1 MTEPE
6 SGLMPPAPAFRERWL
21 DFAAAILLAAAA
33 GLTICLIAWPGFM
46 SFDSL
51 YAYRQSI
58 EGVETAMWPPM
69 HDYLFFIFR
78 QFPGSPGNFLFFQC
92 FALFFSS
99 NLIIRHFSPSPAVS
113 IPLMGLF
120 FGVFFLFPAMAGTL
134 IALWKDTAVATFAI
148 MAVALW
154 LACARRFSWLKLV
167 LIFLSLTVA
176 VALRYNAITLIVP
189 LLLLIMIQPGV
200 NATKIR
206 HRAGVGAGIICMM
219 LLAYSSTLWR
229 LPDFRRL
236 PPVDGLVTLIQ
247 LWDIAGMSVCANEN
261 LLPPEAGSKD
271 GPWTAEALSKV
282 YDPRHVNLS
291 FEKPEWSE
299 RIIFSYTPEERQAVN
314 RRWQELLKG
323 HTGCYLQTRFN
334 VFREQMGL
342 GTDTVFYPTHG
353 GIDENPYG
361 FKPRYPERA
370 HALVQMILEG
380 SKHPLRRA
388 YVLLTIS
395 ILVLLPLIW
404 LDRRRAAFPV
414 MLAAGSI
421 LSAGLLAFAAPAADA
436 RYTFP
441 SGVFSALVI
450 MIALARFSTRLRR
463 GKSSQERNA
472 A

>member
-1 MTEPE
+1 MQELK
-6 SGLMPPAPAFRERWL
+6 SVLMPAAPDIRARWL
-21 DFAAAILLAAAA
+21 DLAAAILLAAAA
-33 GLTICLIAWPGFM
+33 GLFICLIAWPGFM

-78 QFPGSPGNFLFFQC
+78 HLPGGPGSFLFFQC

-120 FGVFFLFPAMAGTL
+120 FGIFFLFPAMAGTL

-154 LACARRFSWLKLV
+154 LACTRRFSWLKLV

-189 LLLLIMIQPGV
+189 LLLLMMVQPGV
-200 NATKIR
+200 NATKLR
-206 HRAGVGAGIICMM
+206 HRAVVGAGIICMM

-236 PPVDGLVTLIQ
+236 PPVASLATLIQ

-271 GPWTAEALSKV
+271 EPWTADALSKV

-299 RIIFSYTPEERQAVN
+299 RILFRYTPEESEALN
-314 RRWQELLKG
+314 RRWLELLTSN
-323 HTGCYLQTRFN
+323 TGCYLQTRFN

-342 GTDTVFYPTHG
+342 GTDTVFYPVHG
-353 GIDENPYG
+353 GIDENIYG
-361 FKPRYPERA
+361 FKLRYPERA
-370 HALVQMILEG
+370 QSLINFIVEG
-380 SKHPLRRA
+380 SQNPLRRA
-388 YVLLTIS
+388 YVLIS
-395 ILVLLPLIW
+395 VSVLLLLPLIW
-404 LDRRRAAFPV
+404 LDRWRATFPA

-421 LSAGLLAFAAPAADA
+421 ASAGLLAFAAPAADA
-436 RYTFP
+436 RYMFP
-441 SGVFSALVI
+441 SGVLSALVI
-450 MIALARFSTRLRR
+450 MIALARFSTLLCK
-463 GKSSQERNA
+463 GKSPQIRNA